1 MLFLKRDIRTRIDLH
16 LPEFKIKIQDKLRRD
31 NFEFRDRK
39 FDVGDRVDVRVYR
52 AANTRWK
59 FGTIVNQDGVL
70 HYIIDVQRTLV
81 RRHVDQI
88 RPVGDQVLY
97 AKFKRTGSVE
107 DDKKAMATV
116 TDGAKQVVDFFA
128 ADPTRS
134 VRRAAEMLRIK
145 RTSLQ
150 RIMRARMVALQNSNE
165 AYFTLDGHLNKQNY
179 RYWGR
184 ERPEITVV
192 RSLHPKKFLV
202 WCAISSHGVFG
213 PIFIDGTLSAANYR
227 KFLDEEFIPFL
238 QGHDLVQGHWFMQDG
253 ARPHRTAD
261 VFEVLN
267 EHFSDR
273 IIGLDYPS
281 HFQGRIEW
289 PPYSPDL
296 NPCNYYLWG
305 YLKSKVWQTSPTN
318 LPELKTAI
326 TTAVNTIDSEAC
338 SRVMVGFQNR
348 LTAVLVKMA
357 GTSNLFIINCPI
369 CPFNKRH

>member
-1 MLFLKRDIRTRIDLH
+1 M
-16 LPEFKIKIQDKLRRD
+16 
-31 NFEFRDRK
+31 
-39 FDVGDRVDVRVYR
+39 DVRVFIVLQMSRCDENVKAFQR
-52 AANTRWK
+52 AWQDK
-59 FGTIVNQDGVL
+59 FHNKNWPNKRTIA
-70 HYIIDVQRTLV
+70 R
-81 RRHVDQI
+81 
-88 RPVGDQVLY
+88 LY

-107 DDKKAMATV
+107 DDKKAMATATATVV
-116 TDGAKQVVDFFA
+116 TDGAKQFVDHFFA

-134 VRRAAEMLRIK
+134 VRRAAEMLGIK
-145 RTSLQ
+145 H
-150 RIMRARMVALQNSNE
+150 E
-165 AYFTLDGHLNKQNY
+165 AYFTLDDHLNKQNY
-179 RYWGR
+179 RYRGR
-184 ERPEITVV
+184 ERLEITVV

-238 QGHDLVQGHWFMQDG
+238 HGYDLVQGHWFMQDG

-261 VFEVLN
+261 VFEMLN

-281 HFQGRIEW
+281 HFQGGIEW

-296 NPCNYYLWG
+296 NPCDYYLWG

-326 TTAVNTIDSEAC
+326 TTAVDTIDREAC

-348 LTAVLVKMA
+348 LTAVLVKD
-357 GTSNLFIINCPI
+357 GGHFEPLY
-369 CPFNKRH
+369 H

>member
-1 MLFLKRDIRTRIDLH
+1 MNKYST
-16 LPEFKIKIQDKLRRD
+16 
-31 NFEFRDRK
+31 
-39 FDVGDRVDVRVYR
+39 DVRV
-52 AANTRWK
+52 
-59 FGTIVNQDGVL
+59 FIVLQMARCDENVKA
-70 HYIIDVQRTLV
+70 VQRAWQEKFHNKNWPNKRTV
-81 RRHVDQI
+81 AR
-88 RPVGDQVLY
+88 LY

-107 DDKKAMATV
+107 DDKKAMATATAIVV
-116 TDGAKQVVDFFA
+116 TDGAKQVVDDFFA

-134 VRRAAEMLRIK
+134 VRRAAEMLGIK

-150 RIMRARMVALQNSNE
+150 RIMKELELLPYKIQVTQPLNEDHTQRRYEFAQLMLEKLQTGE
-165 AYFTLDGHLNKQNY
+165 IDVK
-179 RYWGR
+179 
-184 ERPEITVV
+184 ERLEITVV

-227 KFLDEEFIPFL
+227 KFLDEEFIPFIH
-238 QGHDLVQGHWFMQDG
+238 GHDLVQGHWFMQDG

-281 HFQGRIEW
+281 HFQGGIEW

-296 NPCNYYLWG
+296 NPCDYYLWG

-326 TTAVNTIDSEAC
+326 TTAVDTIDSEAC

-348 LTAVLVKMA
+348 LTAVLVKD
-357 GTSNLFIINCPI
+357 GGHFEPLY
-369 CPFNKRH
+369 H

>member
-1 MLFLKRDIRTRIDLH
+1 MWFNP
-16 LPEFKIKIQDKLRRD
+16 LPCR
-31 NFEFRDRK
+31 
-39 FDVGDRVDVRVYR
+39 
-52 AANTRWK
+52 
-59 FGTIVNQDGVL
+59 
-70 HYIIDVQRTLV
+70 
-81 RRHVDQI
+81 
-88 RPVGDQVLY
+88 LY

-107 DDKKAMATV
+107 DDKKAMATATATVV
-116 TDGAKQVVDFFA
+116 TDGAKQVVDDFFA

-134 VRRAAEMLRIK
+134 VRRAAEMLGIK

-150 RIMRARMVALQNSNE
+150 RIMKELELSPYKIQVTQPLNEDHTQRRSEFAQLMLEKLQTGEIDVKKIWFSDE

-238 QGHDLVQGHWFMQDG
+238 HGHDLVQGHWFMQDG

-281 HFQGRIEW
+281 HFQGGIEW

-296 NPCNYYLWG
+296 NPCDYYLWG

-326 TTAVNTIDSEAC
+326 TTAVDTIDSEAC

-348 LTAVLVKMA
+348 LTAVLVKD
-357 GTSNLFIINCPI
+357 GGHFEPLY
-369 CPFNKRH
+369 H